1 MRFSI
6 TALFA
11 FATTVLAQTEGF
23 NVITKP
29 VKGEQVPA
37 GSTYEIVWQPSA
49 AHPGEITIGLLGGAS
64 PQTLSVV
71 DTIAKGVDGEDG
83 SYSWSVPSSLG
94 DLETYGIMITLESD
108 ASVFQYGFPFQI
120 VADESGSSSSAEVTA
135 TATPTATA
143 TDDDSET
150 STSSTKA
157 STKTASTKSVTS
169 TTFSVP
175 SSTIVSSTIHGN
187 LSTTASPSSTITTS
201 VISETPSETTT
212 STSSIATNGVAQ
224 LAAGS
229 FAMLG
234 GVAMAVLAL

>member
-11 FATTVLAQTEGF
+11 FATAVMAQTEGF

-29 VKGEQVPA
+29 VKGEKVPA

-83 SYSWSVPSSLG
+83 TYSWSVPSTLG
-94 DLETYGIMITLESD
+94 DLATYGIMITLESD

-120 VADESGSSSSAEVTA
+120 VPDESGSESSAEPTA
-135 TATPTATA
+135 TATPTAT
-143 TDDDSET
+143 DDDSET
-150 STSSTKA
+150 TTTTTKA
-157 STKTASTKSVTS
+157 STKTANTKSVTS
-169 TTFSVP
+169 TTTVAVP
-175 SSTIVSSTIHGN
+175 SSTIVSSTVHGN

-201 VISETPSETTT
+201 VISESPSQTET
-212 STSSIATNGVAQ
+212 STSSIATNGVAS

-229 FAMLG
+229 FAMLS

>member
-29 VKGEQVPA
+29 VKGEKVPA

-49 AHPGEITIGLLGGAS
+49 AHPGEITIGLLGGSS

-94 DLETYGIMITLESD
+94 DLATYGIMITLESD
-108 ASVFQYGFPFQI
+108 AAVFQYGFPFQI
-120 VADESGSSSSAEVTA
+120 VPDESGSSSSAEA
-135 TATPTATA
+135 TATPSATA

-150 STSSTKA
+150 STTSTKA
-157 STKTASTKSVTS
+157 STKTHHSTKSVTS

-175 SSTIVSSTIHGN
+175 SSTIVSSTIAGN

-229 FAMLG
+229 FAMFG

>member
-11 FATTVLAQTEGF
+11 FATAVMAQTEGF

-71 DTIAKGVDGEDG
+71 DTIAKGVDGVDG
-83 SYSWSVPSSLG
+83 TYSWSVPSTLG
-94 DLETYGIMITLESD
+94 DMETYGIMITLESD

-120 VADESGSSSSAEVTA
+120 VPDESGSSSSAVA

-150 STSSTKA
+150 STSSSKA

-169 TTFSVP
+169 TTFEVP
-175 SSTIVSSTIHGN
+175 SSTIISSTIKGN

-201 VISETPSETTT
+201 PISDTPSETTT
-212 STSSIATNGVAQ
+212 STSSIVTNGVAS

>member
-6 TALFA
+6 ASVFALATA
-11 FATTVLAQTEGF
+11 VMAQTEGF

-49 AHPGEITIGLLGGAS
+49 AHPGEITIGLLGGSS

-71 DTIAKGVDGEDG
+71 DTIATAVDGEAG
-83 SYSWSVPSSLG
+83 TYSWSVPSTLG

-108 ASVFQYGFPFQI
+108 KSVFQYGFPFQI
-120 VADESGSSSSAEVTA
+120 VADESGSSSSAEATA
-135 TATPTATA
+135 TATPT
-143 TDDDSET
+143 DSET
-150 STSSTKA
+150 TETATSSTKA
-157 STKTASTKSVTS
+157 TKSAKTSVTS

-175 SSTIVSSTIHGN
+175 SSTIVSSTIKGN
-187 LSTTASPSSTITTS
+187 LSTTVSPSSTITTS
-201 VISETPSETTT
+201 VISETATETETA
-212 STSSIATNGVAQ
+212 TSSIATNGVAS

>member
-49 AHPGEITIGLLGGAS
+49 AHPGEITIGLLGGSS

-94 DLETYGIMITLESD
+94 DLATYGIMITLESD

-120 VADESGSSSSAEVTA
+120 VADDSGSATSAEA

-150 STSSTKA
+150 STTSSKA
-157 STKTASTKSVTS
+157 STKTANTKSVTS

-187 LSTTASPSSTITTS
+187 LSTTVSPSSTITTS
-201 VISETPSETTT
+201 VVSETPSETTT
-212 STSSIATNGVAQ
+212 ATSSIHTNGVAQ

>member
-6 TALFA
+6 TAVFA
-11 FATTVLAQTEGF
+11 FATAVMAQTEGF

-71 DTIAKGVDGEDG
+71 DTIATAVDGEAG
-83 SYSWSVPSSLG
+83 TYSWSVPSTLG

-108 ASVFQYGFPFQI
+108 ESVFQYGFPFQI
-120 VADESGSSSSAEVTA
+120 TPDESGSSSSAEATA
-135 TATPTATA
+135 TATPT
-143 TDDDSET
+143 DSEEPEET

-157 STKTASTKSVTS
+157 STKTANSSVTS
-169 TTFSVP
+169 TTFAVP
-175 SSTIVSSTIHGN
+175 SSTIVSSTVQGN

-201 VISETPSETTT
+201 VISETPSETST
-212 STSSIATNGVAQ
+212 STSSIATNGVAP

>member
-6 TALFA
+6 ASVFALATA
-11 FATTVLAQTEGF
+11 VMAQTEGF

-71 DTIAKGVDGEDG
+71 DTIATAVDGEAG
-83 SYSWSVPSSLG
+83 TYSWSVPSTLG
-94 DLETYGIMITLESD
+94 DLATYGIMITLESD
-108 ASVFQYGFPFQI
+108 KSVFQYGFPFQI
-120 VADESGSSSSAEVTA
+120 VADGSGSSSSAEATA
-135 TATPTATA
+135 TATPT
-143 TDDDSET
+143 DSET
-150 STSSTKA
+150 SETATSSTKA
-157 STKTASTKSVTS
+157 STKSAKTSVTS

-175 SSTIVSSTIHGN
+175 SSTIVSSTIKGN
-187 LSTTASPSSTITTS
+187 LSTTVSPSSTITTS
-201 VISETPSETTT
+201 VISETATETETA
-212 STSSIATNGVAQ
+212 TSSIATNGVAS